1 MSNIISKTHRTVF
14 ISDLSVMDILHSKNK
29 VYITVQPD
37 NDCLAIARE
46 QAIFIWSP
54 KNRPEYREA
63 LRSY

>member
-1 MSNIISKTHRTVF
+1 
-14 ISDLSVMDILHSKNK
+14 MDILHSKNK